1 MNIFTRHPKSV
12 GESYWQHMGTAL
24 SFAGSML
31 LGSAAALVHAVFP
44 SLCTNTASRTI
55 VRLHKRVMARKRTEV
70 MTLLNETHAPRFA
83 DLGLD
88 AMFRFQLFE
97 EFINA
102 ELSREDVD
110 LALHSG
116 KITRAKLLQ
125 PLQARTGIGA
135 Q

>member
-1 MNIFTRHPKSV
+1 MNIFTSHPRSV

-24 SFAGSML
+24 SFSGSL
-31 LGSAAALVHAVFP
+31 LYGAAAALVHAVFP

-55 VRLHKRVMARKRTEV
+55 VRLHKRVMTRKRTEV
-70 MTLLNETHAPRFA
+70 LTLLNETHAPRFA

-88 AMFRFQLFE
+88 AMFRFQLLE
-97 EFINA
+97 EFIDA

-110 LALHSG
+110 LALHGG
-116 KITRAKLLQ
+116 KIARAKLLQ
-125 PLQARTGIGA
+125 PLQARTGLGA